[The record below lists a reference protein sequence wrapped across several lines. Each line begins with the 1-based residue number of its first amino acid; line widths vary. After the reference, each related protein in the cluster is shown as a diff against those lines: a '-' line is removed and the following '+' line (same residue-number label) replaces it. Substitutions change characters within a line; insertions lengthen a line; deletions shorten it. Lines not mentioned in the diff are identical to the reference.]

1 MMLSKIYSNKHDVF
15 EDIFFQVGLNIILGE
30 IRNPENRNRDTHNLG
45 KSKLCDVIDF
55 CLLKK
60 KNKSFFLFKNED
72 VFSGF
77 VFFLEIVLNSGDFI
91 TIRRSVNT
99 PSKISIIKHNQQ
111 YQDFSE
117 DEVINWDYSN
127 LAFDKAKVILDSLLD
142 LRVLGRWDY
151 RTALGYSLRGQN
163 DYTDVFRLSDFLGK
177 HVSWK
182 PYIGH
187 LLGFKAEYLINNYL
201 LSDELD
207 KCEGKLSELIS
218 KIGKYLGDEEE
229 VLTNLLIIKRKELS
243 LISEGIEFFDFDVVD
258 LKVINDLVKDIEQE
272 ISELNKV
279 RYYLKATI
287 LRLKRAKTNSEVKS
301 NVQDMEKLYVESKIH
316 FGDSIKKT
324 FQELLDFHKRITEE
338 RNLLSIEQIE
348 KNKVELESVDARLKE
363 LNLKRSESI
372 AYFNNI
378 DSFEKYKKS
387 SKYLVEL
394 NVEINNIEQKLHIS
408 KEINE
413 IKAVISKKE
422 KEKGELISL
431 IRENREDLFKSDDS
445 IYSSIKNTFSVFVK
459 NVLEKNGMLTTEQNK
474 EGNLEYWAGIVDD
487 HGHRTSESEGHS
499 YQKILCMGY
508 DISIVTS
515 YLSESFIRFIYHDGG
530 LETLDDRKKKN
541 FLDYVNWNSSVLGF
555 QYILTLIDT
564 DLPEDYEIPP
574 GSIIKTLHDDGDDG
588 LLFKMKPW

>member
-1 MMLSKIYSNKHDVF
+1 MI
-15 EDIFFQVGLNIILGE
+15 
-30 IRNPENRNRDTHNLG
+30 
-45 KSKLCDVIDF
+45 
-55 CLLKK
+55 
-60 KNKSFFLFKNED
+60 
-72 VFSGF
+72 
-77 VFFLEIVLNSGDFI
+77 
-91 TIRRSVNT
+91 
-99 PSKISIIKHNQQ
+99 
-111 YQDFSE
+111 
-117 DEVINWDYSN
+117 
-127 LAFDKAKVILDSLLD
+127 
-142 LRVLGRWDY
+142 
-151 RTALGYSLRGQN
+151 
-163 DYTDVFRLSDFLGK
+163 FLGK

-431 IRENREDLFKSDDS
+431 IRENREDFFKSDDS